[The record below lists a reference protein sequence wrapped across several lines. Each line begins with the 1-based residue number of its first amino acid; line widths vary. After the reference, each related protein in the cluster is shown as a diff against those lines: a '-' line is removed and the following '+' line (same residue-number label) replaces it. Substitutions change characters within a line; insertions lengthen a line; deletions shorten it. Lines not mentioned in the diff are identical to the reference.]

1 MNISRRIVIERQET
15 GLQRSLEIITARRP
29 VTIFNHE
36 KLLTEE
42 NIIRSSTFWLSE
54 SEGPWVL
61 RLPKRHAHAEHLK
74 VASYEFICHSSQ
86 SSFQICRKI
95 SQCSRSVVS
104 NSLRP
109 LGLQPARLFRPS
121 LSSGVC
127 SNSCPLIHWCHPT
140 ISSFV
145 VPFSSYL
152 QSFPASGSFPM
163 SWLFSSGGQS
173 IGASVSA
180 SVLPVNVQGWFPL
193 RLTGL
198 ISL

>member
-104 NSLRP
+104 NSSWP
-109 LGLQPARLFRPS
+109 HGLQHASLPCPS
-121 LSSGVC
+121 QTPRAC
-127 SNSCPLIHWCHPT
+127 SNSCPLSQWCHPT

-145 VPFSSYL
+145 VPFYSCP

-163 SWLFSSGGQS
+163 SQFFTSGGQS
-173 IGASVSA
+173 IGVSTIA
-180 SVLPVNVQGWFPL
+180 K
-193 RLTGL
+193 
-198 ISL
+198 